1 MDFLTAEHHYRW
13 YSEQFQQRKITADQ
27 YKLAI
32 EQIRVTD
39 EYGRLWMI
47 QQGSGQWFVFYNNQ
61 WMPST
66 PEIQRQPVPA
76 QQPAEMKKKKSGW
89 IVPVIIGVAM
99 LCVIAVIIGGFLL
112 VKKNGSL
119 TSITDIIP
127 GENANATFA
136 NFKTMETIP
145 VSAGVD
151 SPIGSAGSILS
162 IPAESLP
169 PNIQASVI
177 ASDPGKDLANLL
189 QETFQTEADF
199 YQIIADG
206 ENDGTG
212 SALFTIP
219 AEKKIALLMEVFDD
233 KYLAFTELPIQG
245 GVISVQVPI
254 GSAEKDSAD
263 ESISMQ
269 GTMRFSVI
277 QFDPPT
283 TSLETGHLAS
293 PLPAVDPR
301 SCGIDVKIESIYYM
315 QPPTKYVDSF
325 CRKNLTGSIQ
335 VMVYPKGT
343 PDITKEKID
352 PLVDIVESIMATY
365 QQKGFTAAA
374 IQDAWLKRV
383 QIVIEPGKG
392 DPYYSSANG
401 LVHIPEDSLGS
412 AYGKNLNYE
421 LAHELAHWVQDEAY
435 NFTSS
440 YWSNLSGLTSES
452 KWWLEVAAENMVF
465 LYDTNAIERNLTT
478 YGMTTPSTS
487 NTPFQFSPNQWND
500 QLYLHAQLVKV
511 FMCENDAACPVSE
524 TGFVKA
530 INDGTFPFEGDG
542 ISKVEKNMESYASYL
557 IGDMVLSANSSIPK
571 SNAIK
576 TGSGYGEFISTKDDG
591 KGSYLFSKTGYDPQ
605 MKEIS
610 SEAGKK
616 LEINAQMEK
625 GSAYPITI
633 NSPSG
638 SNFGMPLEIKISPG
652 APFLYQL
659 GDDRVVYM
667 DGTKE
672 ITLGP
677 IHSSIGKQKI
687 RIVAYATDKPITF
700 KAVVQPLDLSGDWLV
715 YSTGASGG
723 NIQCDDG
730 DEESGETDYSE
741 TAMFTSVYTS
751 LPASVTGVFIAD
763 NGQTGYTWTMS
774 PGADMTF
781 GEDVALEING
791 SALIAKEGVR
801 LQTKLT
807 IPRKETNLSKEIP
820 IFSSIGF
827 VSLAALFCL
836 YKKTKVIF
844 SLLLIGGLILMTGCA
859 GGFGGMYGSLAADTT
874 FTQLEAGGD
883 RTAQSIVQS
892 LPGFSSGEE
901 GEDGGGAAAWVNEKP
916 KYVLT
921 GTAVGTVD
929 IKIITWMSDL
939 VNGEVENVSTCA
951 GTVNY
956 GVIGMLFEDGKI
968 TSMK

>member
-13 YSEQFQQRKITADQ
+13 YNEQFQQGKITADQ

-32 EQIRVTD
+32 EQLRVTD

-66 PEIQRQPVPA
+66 PEIQRQPSPL
-76 QQPAEMKKKKSGW
+76 QQPAEKKKKKAGW
-89 IVPVIIGVAM
+89 VLPAILGISM
-99 LCVIAVIIGGFLL
+99 LCVIAVIIGGLLL

-119 TSITDIIP
+119 TFINKLIP
-127 GENANATFA
+127 AGSTSTTLAE
-136 NFKTMETIP
+136 FKTVETIP
-145 VSAGVD
+145 VSAGSD
-151 SPIGSAGSILS
+151 SPIGSSGSMLS
-162 IPAESLP
+162 IPVESLP
-169 PNIQASVI
+169 PDIQVSAIVSV
-177 ASDPGKDLANLL
+177 PGKDLTNLI
-189 QETFQTEADF
+189 EEAFQTDSNF

-212 SALFTIP
+212 SALFTVP

-233 KYLAFTELPIQG
+233 KYLAFTEIPIQNG
-245 GVISVQVPI
+245 EISVNIPI
-254 GSAEKDSAD
+254 GSAETDSAD
-263 ESISMQ
+263 ESLSMN
-269 GTMRFSVI
+269 GNMRFSII

-283 TSLETGHLAS
+283 SSLETGHFAS
-293 PLPAVDPR
+293 PIQAADPL
-301 SCGIDVKIESIYYM
+301 SCGIDIKVESYSY
-315 QPPTKYVDSF
+315 QSVTHTVDSF
-325 CRKNLTGSIQ
+325 CRKNLSGTIR
-335 VMVYPKGT
+335 VMVYPKET
-343 PDITKEKID
+343 PNITKEKID
-352 PLVDIVESIMATY
+352 PLVDIVESIMSTY
-365 QQKGFTAAA
+365 QQKGFTAAVLK
-374 IQDAWLKRV
+374 DAWQKRV
-383 QIVIEPGKG
+383 SIIVESGSG

-412 AYGKNLNYE
+412 GYGKNLNYE

-440 YWSNLSGLTSES
+440 YWANLSGLSSES
-452 KWWLEVAAENMVF
+452 KWWFETSAENMVF

-478 YGMTTPSTS
+478 YGMTTPSTG

-511 FMCENDAACPVSE
+511 FMCENEYACPVSE
-524 TGFVKA
+524 AGFVKA
-530 INDGTFPFEGDG
+530 INEGTFPFEGDA
-542 ISKVEKNMESYASYL
+542 ISNIEKNMESYASYL
-557 IGDMVLSANSSIPK
+557 IGDMVLSANSNIPK

-576 TGSGYGEFISTKDDG
+576 TGSGYGEFITTKDDG
-591 KGSYLFSKTGYDPQ
+591 KGGYSFSKTGYEPQ
-605 MKEIS
+605 MKEVS
-610 SEAGKK
+610 SEMGKK
-616 LEINAQMEK
+616 LEIKALMEK
-625 GSAYPITI
+625 GSVYPVTI

-638 SNFGMPLEIKISPG
+638 SNFGMPLEVKISAG

-659 GDDRVVYM
+659 GDDRVIYT

-677 IHSSIGKQKI
+677 IHSVIGKQKL
-687 RIVAYATDKPITF
+687 RIVAYAMNEPATF
-700 KAVVQPLDLSGDWLV
+700 KATVQPLDLSGDWIV

-723 NIQCDDG
+723 DIQCDDDSEG
-730 DEESGETDYSE
+730 DSSETNYSE

-751 LPASVTGVFIAD
+751 LPAAVTGVFTPD

-791 SALIAKEGVR
+791 SALIAKEGIR

-807 IPRKETNLSKEIP
+807 IPRKETNLTNSLPMLSGFGLISL
-820 IFSSIGF
+820 ITLFS
-827 VSLAALFCL
+827 LH
-836 YKKTKVIF
+836 KKTRLVYTLMI
-844 SLLLIGGLILMTGCA
+844 IAGLILMTGCA
-859 GGFGGMYGSLAADTT
+859 GGFGGMYGTLAADTT

-892 LPGFSSGEE
+892 LPGFSADDDSGP
-901 GEDGGGAAAWVNEKP
+901 AAWTNVKP

-921 GTAVGTVD
+921 GTAVGTID
-929 IKIITWMSDL
+929 IKIITWSSDM
-939 VNGEVENVSTCA
+939 VNGEVEQISTCS

-956 GVIGMLFEDGKI
+956 GVIGMLFEDGNI
-968 TSMK
+968 TSME